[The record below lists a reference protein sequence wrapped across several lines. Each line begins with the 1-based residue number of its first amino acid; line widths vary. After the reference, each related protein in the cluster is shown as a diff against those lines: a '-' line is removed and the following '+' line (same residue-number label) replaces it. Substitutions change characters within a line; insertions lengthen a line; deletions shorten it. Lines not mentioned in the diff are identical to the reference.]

1 MCIEK
6 AEEEDGNMDMNQPG
20 RQAPSPTFP
29 HGPRLQLK
37 FPDSER
43 VWCSSTVC
51 GSLFHGRWPT
61 NLGR

>member
-29 HGPRLQLK
+29 HGPQSGQTL
-37 FPDSER
+37 PA
-43 VWCSSTVC
+43 SSA
-51 GSLFHGRWPT
+51 
-61 NLGR
+61 